1 MTVKITKP
9 SINVR
14 EELADLRK
22 PTGIAGEAMLRAE
35 TPQEQFNLIGAG
47 RRRINLNG
55 AYQVW
60 QRGTSATTVS
70 DGLFLADRF
79 KLFEGTD
86 GSFTTERST
95 DAPEGFGY
103 SNKLQV
109 TTADTSLASGN
120 YVQYVHYLEG
130 QDLQQLAYGTSS
142 AKYVTLSF
150 WVKSSKTGS
159 YGLTY
164 RKQGSAQYPAVFI
177 INSANTWEK
186 KVIVIPPLTTG
197 SLMPNDN
204 TIGLFLSWNLAFG
217 STYTNA
223 TADQWTTTNANYS
236 TPEQVN
242 WMDSTSNDF
251 YITGVQLELGKVAT
265 PFEHR
270 SYGEE
275 LAACQ
280 RYFERMTFTSFQYT
294 PIVCYNESTSN
305 ARGSLQY
312 QVTKRAAP
320 TFSATSNAFVAT
332 STGATGT
339 PVSLTSDSQTVTNAR
354 VLITNSN
361 STLVDGGASHIQMY
375 ISSGQ
380 ISLDAEL

>member
-1 MTVKITKP
+1 MTVKVTKP
-9 SINVR
+9 AINVR

-35 TPQEQFNLIGAG
+35 TPQEQFQLIGAG

-280 RYFERMTFTSFQYT
+280 RYYETFGRGIGGGATNTTQWLGAINFKVAKRANPTLQIPSVITIHEPSSGTFTQS
-294 PIVCYNESTSN
+294 
-305 ARGSLQY
+305 
-312 QVTKRAAP
+312 
-320 TFSATSNAFVAT
+320 SATISAQYVDTMSAQIYLGSF
-332 STGATGT
+332 SG
-339 PVSLTSDSQTVTNAR
+339 LTAYRPSVIYSPSDGKA
-354 VLITNSN
+354 II
-361 STLVDGGASHIQMY
+361 AHC
-375 ISSGQ
+375 
-380 ISLDAEL
+380 EL

>member
-1 MTVKITKP
+1 MTKARDI
-9 SINVR
+9 
-14 EELADLRK
+14 ADLGGVTTRLDQV
-22 PTGIAGEAMLRAE
+22 G
-35 TPQEQFNLIGAG
+35 NSDGALSN
-47 RRRINLNG
+47 RNMVING

-164 RKQGSAQYPAVFI
+164 RKQGTAQYPAVFI

-204 TIGLFLSWNLAFG
+204 TIGAFLSWNLAFG

-251 YITGVQLELGKVAT
+251 YITGVQLELGDTSTDFEHISFGDQLQKCQRFFQTWGGNDAYEHLPFYVLGNGTVGNFNFGMPVEMRAT
-265 PFEHR
+265 P
-270 SYGEE
+270 SLSTAGTWSIQGPYGGTV
-275 LAACQ
+275 
-280 RYFERMTFTSFQYT
+280 YSIGSFALGNATKKVVRGDAQSLSGSIGSNT
-294 PIVCYNESTSN
+294 ARVFALNGLN
-305 ARGSLQY
+305 AR
-312 QVTKRAAP
+312 
-320 TFSATSNAFVAT
+320 FN
-332 STGATGT
+332 
-339 PVSLTSDSQTVTNAR
+339 
-354 VLITNSN
+354 
-361 STLVDGGASHIQMY
+361 
-375 ISSGQ
+375 
-380 ISLDAEL
+380 LDAEL

>member
-1 MTVKITKP
+1 MTVKVSKP
-9 SINVR
+9 AINVR

-70 DGLFLADRF
+70 NGLFLADRF

-103 SNKLQV
+103 SNKFQV
-109 TTADTSLASGN
+109 TTADTSLDSGN

-164 RKQGSAQYPAVFI
+164 KKQGTAQYPAVFI

-197 SLMPNDN
+197 SLMPNNN
-204 TIGLFLSWNLAFG
+204 TIGMFLSWNLAFG

-223 TADQWTTTNANYS
+223 TADQWTTTGANYS

-251 YITGVQLELGKVAT
+251 YITGVQLEVGKVAT

-275 LAACQ
+275 LALCQ
-280 RYFERMTFTSFQYT
+280 RYYEKRPVEMDYTDDSSATAVYRTYTIPVEKRATPTIAVTSGLNYWSGGS
-294 PIVCYNESTSN
+294 STALTVGSN
-305 ARGSLQY
+305 VNINATSKTWAVNGYGLVSARGILNGE
-312 QVTKRAAP
+312 V
-320 TFSATSNAFVAT
+320 
-332 STGATGT
+332 
-339 PVSLTSDSQTVTNAR
+339 
-354 VLITNSN
+354 
-361 STLVDGGASHIQMY
+361 
-375 ISSGQ
+375 
-380 ISLDAEL
+380 SLDAEL